1 MAESG
6 SMLKYGRM
14 FQKGLPTAK
23 LLFTVL
29 VAVSIA
35 FGIASVALAHYT
47 MLPAELPYTIIS
59 GFIVGII
66 AITVPTLITTIFVKI
81 FTRKVAMKH
90 LLFIAFSAALAFSA
104 YLLISSLL
112 YIVFGTAIAV
122 IMVVVGAASIFGWWF
137 FAGKMVFLRSSM
149 SLPVALIQPT
159 LYVLFYIPTSRFI
172 FAESIPTNVL
182 LIKLYLGTF
191 VFAVVIYSIMYLF
204 DKPLKKTLRFAG
216 IGSFSAMLQDWLF
229 GISTYKAFNERY
241 GYATNVSVDTMV
253 FSNGKPSGILFMPN
267 IHYGLFGS
275 IGGSNFPYLI
285 ERHGRARHKAAT
297 FVMHTAINEDFN
309 PISASQISKLEG
321 ALDGSLLKRNA
332 KSEPMEFSYSEHGH
346 SKVTQISFGKSAIVI
361 LTRAPEVTEDV
372 APEVSILFRKL
383 LESSTGKRIVL
394 IDAHNSRYE
403 TASKDDLAGVRMD
416 TRHMDDYLEAI
427 KGLRPRHRSRR
438 TKAGF
443 AAVEL
448 YNRLGAPKDLAKG
461 NLNIAVF
468 RFNSFSYAMLQFNC
482 NNMLPSLRDSIRNH
496 ISKRYGISS
505 EVLTTDTHAVN
516 SIGTPASNV
525 LGRHAKFS
533 NLKGPIDECMAS
545 ALADVKDVRVSH
557 SSTELKNFMIWGYNS
572 RERIFTVLNS
582 ISSLGRVMVPV
593 LVAIGFVAAAWL
605 IYVI

>member
-14 FQKGLPTAK
+14 FEKGLPTAK
-23 LLFTVL
+23 LLFAVL
-29 VAVSIA
+29 VAVSIV
-35 FGIASVALAHYT
+35 FGIASVALAHYAA
-47 MLPAELPYTIIS
+47 LPAGLSYAAIS
-59 GFIVGII
+59 GFMVGII
-66 AITVPTLITTIFVKI
+66 AITVPTLVTTIFVKI

-90 LLFIAFSAALAFSA
+90 LLFIAFAAALAFSA
-104 YLLISSLL
+104 YLLISSFL
-112 YIVFGTAIAV
+112 YVAFGSTVAV

-137 FAGKMVFLRSSM
+137 FAGRMVFLRSSM
-149 SLPVALIQPT
+149 SIPMALIQPT
-159 LYVLFYIPTSRFI
+159 LYILFYIPTSRFI

-182 LIKLYLGTF
+182 LVKLYLGIF

-204 DKPLKKTLRFAG
+204 DKPLKKTLKFAG

-253 FSNGKPSGILFMPN
+253 FSNSKADGILFMPN

-285 ERHGRARHKAAT
+285 ERYSLAKHKATT

-309 PISASQISKLEG
+309 PISAGQISRLRNV
-321 ALDGSLLKRNA
+321 LDASLLKRNA
-332 KSEPMEFSYSEHGH
+332 RNEPMGFSYAEHGH
-346 SKVTQISFGKSAIVI
+346 SKVALLSFGKSAIAV
-361 LTRAPEVTEDV
+361 LSRAPEVTEDV

-403 TASKDDLAGVRMD
+403 TASKDDLAGVKMD
-416 TRHMDDYLEAI
+416 TSHMNDYLGAI
-427 KGLRPRHRSRR
+427 KALKTLHRSKGTR
-438 TKAGF
+438 AGF
-443 AAVEL
+443 ASTEL
-448 YNRLGAPKDLAKG
+448 YNRMGAPKDLARG
-461 NLNIAVF
+461 NLNAAVF
-468 RFNSFSYAMLQFNC
+468 RFNGFAYAMLQFNC
-482 NNMLPSLRDSIRNH
+482 NNMLPSLRNSICSYV
-496 ISKRYGISS
+496 SKMYKVNA

-516 SIGTPASNV
+516 SIGVPASNV
-525 LGRHAKFS
+525 LGRHTRFS
-533 NLKGPIDECMAS
+533 DLKGPIDECMAA
-545 ALADVKDVRVSH
+545 ALANVRETKMAH
-557 SSTELKNFMIWGYNS
+557 SSAELKNFMIWGYNS
-572 RERIFTVLNS
+572 RERILTVLNS